1 MREVG
6 KRWHLG
12 AIFSIGPVPFPLE
25 KKVTLHTA
33 SQTCYIL
40 DLFVPSTTFN
50 NITVETPRTLRIPAS
65 FHQCNPFLAVKFKI
79 LVSPT
84 HWRTCL
90 YQITPRLRH
99 KKS

>member
-40 DLFVPSTTFN
+40 DVCTIHHFQQ
-50 NITVETPRTLRIPAS
+50 
-65 FHQCNPFLAVKFKI
+65 HHC
-79 LVSPT
+79 
-84 HWRTCL
+84 
-90 YQITPRLRH
+90 
-99 KKS
+99 